1 MPPTIKRALES
12 IGLGDKESRVLLVL
26 LENGPMFAAAVARLA
41 KLNRTTTYG
50 ILKEL
55 ASKGLVSSS
64 SGAATKYQSISP
76 ELLPAY
82 IERRGNELLEMQKQV
97 SEVVPQLKLLRAKG
111 KILPKVQFFEGKEGI
126 EQAYEDKLTN
136 RASKTI
142 YEFTGMDAGYE
153 GLGAKFVEYYLKKR
167 TSAQIKSEYIAPDT
181 PFARKEA
188 ENDEKYYR
196 KVKFI
201 PPQFAMETE
210 ISIYENKVSLT
221 SFSTENPVSVLIED
235 ENIAKTMK
243 KLFDYVQST
252 AK

>member
-12 IGLGDKESRVLLVL
+12 IGLGDKEIRVLLVL
-26 LENGPMFAAAVARLA
+26 LENGPMFAAAVARSA

-64 SGAATKYQSISP
+64 SGAATKYQSIAP

-82 IERRGNELLEMQKQV
+82 IERRGNELLEMKKQV
-97 SEVVPQLKLLRAKG
+97 DEVVPQLKLLRAKG

-126 EQAYEDKLTN
+126 EQAYEDKLANNTD
-136 RASKTI
+136 KKL

-153 GLGAKFVEYYLKKR
+153 KLDKQFIEYFLKR
-167 TSAQIKSEYIAPDT
+167 RRELNIFSEYVAPDT
-181 PFARKEA
+181 PLAREQGKL
-188 ENDEKYYR
+188 DEGLLR
-196 KVKFI
+196 KVTFI

-210 ISIYENKVSLT
+210 ISIYGNKVSMT
-221 SFSTENPVSVLIED
+221 SFSVENPVTILIED
-235 ENIAKTMK
+235 ENIARTMK
-243 KLFDYVQST
+243 KIFDYVQQT